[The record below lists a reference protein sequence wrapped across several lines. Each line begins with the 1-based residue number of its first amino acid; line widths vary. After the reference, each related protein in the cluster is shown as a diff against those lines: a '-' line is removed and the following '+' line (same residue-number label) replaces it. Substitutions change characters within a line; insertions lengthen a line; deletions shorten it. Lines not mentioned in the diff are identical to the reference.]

1 MALKSSYPSW
11 WRLSENLHY
20 LVLGLWRTWPL
31 NAYHQVVDAID
42 SNSKKL
48 QRENLSCTI
57 IVGRKGV
64 YESWSDNYCR
74 ALIFNPVDAILGA
87 PLLEPESANYVND
100 QIFLCIDEKHFYVNG
115 GAVLCIISRV
125 SCDAGLAGRAG
136 PGIKFASQFSFQFNG
151 KTENFPEP
159 HPASFSMLSQCGEEG
174 AVEMKLFCL
183 KWGEAQPQRG
193 GRSFEMQRTNMAGCR
208 KNAKMVQ

>member
-1 MALKSSYPSW
+1 MTVIWESAL
-11 WRLSENLHY
+11 
-20 LVLGLWRTWPL
+20 LGLWRTWPL

-64 YESWSDNYCR
+64 YGSWSDNYCR

-87 PLLEPESANYVND
+87 PLLEPESANYAND

-159 HPASFSMLSQCGEEG
+159 HPPPPHLACSHSAEKREQ
-174 AVEMKLFCL
+174 L
-183 KWGEAQPQRG
+183 KWNYFVWSGERLNLREG